1 MPIMMLVIYGSII
14 AIMWFGGHMVDSG
27 TLEIGLLTTFFTYVG
42 QILVSLMMVSMIFMM
57 LTRSVACG
65 RRIVE
70 VLDETPDINDDHCDT
85 TARVKDGSIRFD
97 HVYFKYDPN
106 SPGGTWRISIWISR
120 LGRRLVLSA
129 ARAVQNRPW
138 CN

>member
-1 MPIMMLVIYGSII
+1 
-14 AIMWFGGHMVDSG
+14 
-27 TLEIGLLTTFFTYVG
+27 
-42 QILVSLMMVSMIFMM
+42 MMVSMIFMM
-57 LTRSVACG
+57 LTRSVACR

-106 SPGGTWRISIWISR
+106 SPEVEPGGYQFGYRGWADDWYY
-120 LGRRLVLSA
+120 RRHGQCKIDPGAIDPPPV
-129 ARAVQNRPW
+129 
-138 CN
+138 